1 MSFRALLQTE
11 RPLVMPGAHDA
22 ISAMLIKRA
31 GFKAFFTGGF
41 PLIGARFGLP
51 DIGLVAL
58 GEISSAVKEI
68 LAASDLPAMV
78 DGDNGYGDVKN
89 IVHVVHTYERLGAQ
103 AIMFEDQVAP
113 KRCGHIAGKDV
124 IPVERMEANIR
135 AATRNRS
142 NPDTFIL
149 ARTDARDVLGLD
161 EAFRRA
167 ERYLAAG
174 ADGLFIESPHDVGEL
189 EQIGRRF
196 DVPQMANMLEGGRTP
211 ILKPAELGELGF
223 RMVVYGISLLMH
235 SVRTMQGVLASLAQG
250 DVSFVGKGAGFEE
263 YKTIVGFDT
272 WAKIENEHP
281 PD

>member
-1 MSFRALLQTE
+1 MERHPARRDREAAMTFRSLLKTE
-11 RPLVMPGAHDA
+11 RLLVMPGAHDA
-22 ISAMLIKRA
+22 LSAILIKRA

-58 GEISSAVKEI
+58 AEISSAVKDI

-124 IPVERMEANIR
+124 IPTERMAANIR
-135 AATRNRS
+135 AATQNRL
-142 NPDTFIL
+142 NPETFIL

-161 EAFRRA
+161 E
-167 ERYLAAG
+167 
-174 ADGLFIESPHDVGEL
+174 
-189 EQIGRRF
+189 
-196 DVPQMANMLEGGRTP
+196 
-211 ILKPAELGELGF
+211 
-223 RMVVYGISLLMH
+223 
-235 SVRTMQGVLASLAQG
+235 
-250 DVSFVGKGAGFEE
+250 
-263 YKTIVGFDT
+263 
-272 WAKIENEHP
+272 
-281 PD
+281 